1 MDSVR
6 AFHRRTFA
14 SLSIRNYRLYAI
26 GQGISASGSWMQ
38 SVAQGLLVLKLTG
51 SGSALGLVSALQ
63 AVPVLILG
71 PWGGVIADRFP
82 KRHILYATQTAGGV
96 LSLTMGVLVIGDV
109 IQLWMVYLM
118 GLLLGFIRVFDL
130 PAQQTFVR
138 EMVGTEHLTNAIS
151 LTATLGNL
159 ARVIGPTIAGILVA
173 TVGLGACFIIDG
185 VSYFVVILILA
196 LMRVSEL
203 QPAPQV
209 SRAKGQLIEG
219 FHYVRSSPVLSNLLL
234 MMAIVGMLTYEFSV
248 ILPLLSEFTL
258 GTGSGGYAALTAAM
272 GAGSVVGGL
281 YTAGRRNG
289 TPRKLA
295 ISSVFFGLSVLL
307 VAVAPTLFF
316 AVAAMLI
323 VGFFSINFTS
333 IGNVALQME
342 ARPDMQ
348 GRVMALYSVAFLGTT
363 PIGGP
368 LQGWIGEHA
377 GARWSLVIGGSA
389 ALLAALLGFAA
400 ARRSDRLELEHEA
413 LKIQETP
420 RRS

>member
-38 SVAQGLLVLKLTG
+38 SVAQGLLVLKLTS
-51 SGSALGLVSALQ
+51 SGSALGLVIALQ
-63 AVPVLILG
+63 ALPVLILG

-82 KRHILYATQTAGGV
+82 KRQILYVTQTAGGV
-96 LSLTMGVLVIGDV
+96 LSLTLGVLVIGDV

-185 VSYFVVILILA
+185 LSYIVVILILA
-196 LMRVSEL
+196 LMRASEL

-295 ISSVFFGLSVLL
+295 ISSVFFGISVLL
-307 VAVAPTLFF
+307 VALAPTLFF

-400 ARRSDRLELEHEA
+400 ARRSDRLALEHEA
-413 LKIQETP
+413 LEIQEIP

>member
-38 SVAQGLLVLKLTG
+38 SVAQGLLVLKLTS
-51 SGSALGLVSALQ
+51 SGSALGLVIALQ
-63 AVPVLILG
+63 ALPVLILG

-82 KRHILYATQTAGGV
+82 KRHILYATQTAGGL
-96 LSLTMGVLVIGDV
+96 LSLTLGVLVIGDV

-196 LMRVSEL
+196 LMRASEL

-307 VAVAPTLFF
+307 VAIAPTLFF

>member
-1 MDSVR
+1 
-6 AFHRRTFA
+6 
-14 SLSIRNYRLYAI
+14 
-26 GQGISASGSWMQ
+26 
-38 SVAQGLLVLKLTG
+38 
-51 SGSALGLVSALQ
+51 
-63 AVPVLILG
+63 
-71 PWGGVIADRFP
+71 
-82 KRHILYATQTAGGV
+82 
-96 LSLTMGVLVIGDV
+96 
-109 IQLWMVYLM
+109 
-118 GLLLGFIRVFDL
+118 
-130 PAQQTFVR
+130 
-138 EMVGTEHLTNAIS
+138 
-151 LTATLGNL
+151 
-159 ARVIGPTIAGILVA
+159 
-173 TVGLGACFIIDG
+173 
-185 VSYFVVILILA
+185 
-196 LMRVSEL
+196 
-203 QPAPQV
+203 
-209 SRAKGQLIEG
+209 
-219 FHYVRSSPVLSNLLL
+219 
-234 MMAIVGMLTYEFSV
+234 
-248 ILPLLSEFTL
+248 
-258 GTGSGGYAALTAAM
+258 M

-281 YTAGRRNG
+281 YTATRRNG
-289 TPRKLA
+289 NPRKLA

-413 LKIQETP
+413 LKEEETP
-420 RRS
+420 RRHDLDPWSE

>member
-38 SVAQGLLVLKLTG
+38 SVAQGLLVLKLTS
-51 SGSALGLVSALQ
+51 SGSALGLVIALQ
-63 AVPVLILG
+63 ALPVLILG

-82 KRHILYATQTAGGV
+82 KRHILYATQTAGGL
-96 LSLTMGVLVIGDV
+96 LSLTMGVLVIGDA

-138 EMVGTEHLTNAIS
+138 EMVGTEHLANAIS

-173 TVGLGACFIIDG
+173 TVGLGACFVIDG
-185 VSYFVVILILA
+185 FSYGVVILILFM
-196 LMRVSEL
+196 MRSSEL

-234 MMAIVGMLTYEFSV
+234 MMAIVCMFTYEFSV

-258 GTGSGGYAALTAAM
+258 KAGSGGYAALTAAM

-281 YTAGRRNG
+281 YTATRRNG
-289 TPRKLA
+289 NPRKLA

-413 LKIQETP
+413 LKIEETP

>member
-51 SGSALGLVSALQ
+51 SGSALGLVIALQ
-63 AVPVLILG
+63 ALPVLILG

-82 KRHILYATQTAGGV
+82 KRHILYATQTAGGL

-118 GLLLGFIRVFDL
+118 GLLLGLIRVFDL

-138 EMVGTEHLTNAIS
+138 EMVGTEHLANAIS

-159 ARVIGPTIAGILVA
+159 ARVIGPTIAGVLVA
-173 TVGLGACFIIDG
+173 TVGLGACFVIDG
-185 VSYFVVILILA
+185 FSYGVVLLILFM
-196 LMRVSEL
+196 MRSSEL

-258 GTGSGGYAALTAAM
+258 ETGSSGYAALTAAM

-281 YTAGRRNG
+281 YTASRRNG

-400 ARRSDRLELEHEA
+400 ARRSDRLELEHKPLNRE
-413 LKIQETP
+413 ENP